1 MDLAERIENIEEK
14 IIAIDIKLEKLL
26 KLVEN
31 DCKKMT
37 NHIDFVENVYEKV
50 KSPFAFIMNSVN
62 NIIPGQTQRSIEL
75 GSVLSLEDERNK

>member
-50 KSPFAFIMNSVN
+50 KSPFAFLMNSVN

-75 GSVLSLEDERNK
+75 ESVLSLEDEQPK